1 MLKSARRCGGKHI
14 ASQKCQKLRVLEL
27 RCREVHAHVGR
38 STQVKSVR
46 ISELMVWNHFLEVEK
61 EKEIEIKVEIKMEIE
76 RNREI
81 LCKQTD

>member
-1 MLKSARRCGGKHI
+1 MDKTQHAWSTFGSYHVEK
-14 ASQKCQKLRVLEL
+14 
-27 RCREVHAHVGR
+27 VHAHVGR

>member
-1 MLKSARRCGGKHI
+1 M
-14 ASQKCQKLRVLEL
+14 
-27 RCREVHAHVGR
+27 HAHVGR